1 MSTESV
7 RPAPRSPTALRA
19 IVAAIVAL
27 LSSAT
32 VVAAPLVVVDDRGLA
47 QRFAASPARIVSLMP
62 ALTESVCALGACERL
77 VGTDRYSNEPAS
89 VRTLPKLGGLDDA
102 QVERI
107 VALKPDVVIA
117 GKSARV
123 TDRLESLGLTVV
135 LLDSNTHADVR
146 RSLATIA
153 SLLGTPAAAERIWSA
168 IERDLATAAGRVP
181 AAERGRRVYFEID
194 TTPYAAGAGSFVGET
209 LARLGMANVVPA
221 ALGPFPR
228 LNPEFVVRADPDVVV
243 ASDRA
248 LATMA
253 ERPGWDRL
261 SALRLHRTC
270 GFAPARYEVLVRP
283 GPRLGEAALAL
294 ADCLAALP
302 R

>member
-1 MSTESV
+1 MSIDPVV
-7 RPAPRSPTALRA
+7 RNHFIRQKLIRRAL
-19 IVAAIVAL
+19 VASLWIAT
-27 LSSAT
+27 SAF
-32 VVAAPLVVVDDRGLA
+32 AAPVAVTDDRGLER
-47 QRFAASPARIVSLMP
+47 RFAQPPTRIVTLLPSI
-62 ALTESVCALGACERL
+62 TESVCALGACDRL
-77 VGTDRYSNEPAS
+77 VGTDRYSDIPTS

-107 VALKPDVVIA
+107 VALKPDVVLA

-135 LLDSNTHADVR
+135 LLESQTHADVR
-146 RSLATIA
+146 RSLTTIA
-153 SLLGTPAAAERIWSA
+153 RLLGTPAEADRQWSA
-168 IERDLATAAGRVP
+168 IERDLATAATRVP
-181 AAERGRRVYFEID
+181 AEVRGKRMYFEVD
-194 TTPYAAGAGSFVGET
+194 ATPYAAGAGSFVGET

-228 LNPEFVVRADPDVVV
+228 LNPEFVVRSDPDIIV
-243 ASDRA
+243 AAERE
-248 LATMA
+248 LASMG

-261 SALRLHRTC
+261 TALKQHRVC
-270 GFAPARYEVLVRP
+270 GFAPGRYELLVRP